1 MNHIVED
8 NIQKFNKYIET
19 PPHPSYI
26 SGFIDGDGSIS
37 IMKIKDGYNPRVSIA
52 QSRTNVLL
60 IICHHFG
67 GFIQQ
72 NKTESKATRAQY
84 TYINRGKTLSTFV
97 DYIKDHILIKKTQI
111 DSLSEFMEYYK
122 RHNKSDIKEKLC
134 QTVLLANKIKIPL
147 EINSSQLNDYYLAGF
162 FDAEGCIMIRKTK
175 NGDITKG
182 ISIKITQKNNPSM
195 LLAIQRY
202 LGYGKIQNFNWILY
216 GNVNN
221 SCNDFISRIINYSIV
236 KYNQLIELQKYLETI
251 IINKRTHDKEI
262 LNKRNQIY
270 EMIQIEKHESENID
284 ETNIVHYN
292 NHVKIKK

>member
-8 NIQKFNKYIET
+8 NIQKFNKYIEN

-26 SGFIDGDGSIS
+26 SGFIDGDGSVS

-72 NKTESKATRAQY
+72 NKTELKETRSQY

-111 DSLSEFMEYYK
+111 DALSEFMEYYK

-134 QTVLLANKIKIPL
+134 QTVLSANKIKIPL

-162 FDAEGCIMIRKTK
+162 FDAEGCIMIRRKK
-175 NGDITKG
+175 NGDLTKG

-195 LLAIQRY
+195 LLAIQQY
-202 LGYGKIQNFNWILY
+202 LGYGKIVNYYWILY
-216 GNVNN
+216 SNTNN
-221 SCNDFISRIINYSIV
+221 SCSDFISRIINYSIV
-236 KYNQLIELQKYLETI
+236 KYNQLVELQKYLETLI
-251 IINKRTHDKEI
+251 IKKRIYDNEI
-262 LNKRNQIY
+262 SNKRNHIY
-270 EMIQIEKHESENID
+270 EIIQIEKHESENID

>member
-1 MNHIVED
+1 
-8 NIQKFNKYIET
+8 
-19 PPHPSYI
+19 
-26 SGFIDGDGSIS
+26 
-37 IMKIKDGYNPRVSIA
+37 MKIKGGYNPRTSIA

-60 IICHHFG
+60 IISHHFG

-84 TYINRGKTLSTFV
+84 TYINRGKTLSKFV
-97 DYIKDHILIKKTQI
+97 DYIKDHILIKKIQI
-111 DSLSEFMEYYK
+111 DALSEFMEYYK
-122 RHNKSDIKEKLC
+122 KHNKSDIKEKLC
-134 QTVLLANKIKIPL
+134 QTVLSANKIKIPL

-162 FDAEGCIMIRKTK
+162 FDAEGCKTK

-202 LGYGKIQNFNWILY
+202 LGYGKIECFNWILY
-216 GNVNN
+216 SNTNN
-221 SCNDFISRIINYSIV
+221 SCSDFISRIINYSIV
-236 KYNQLIELQKYLETI
+236 KYNQLVELQNFLETLI
-251 IINKRTHDKEI
+251 IKKRIYDEEI
-262 LNKRNQIY
+262 SNKRNQIY
-270 EMIQIEKHESENID
+270 EKIQIEKHESENID

>member
-1 MNHIVED
+1 MNHIIED

-52 QSRTNVLL
+52 QSRTKVLL

-111 DSLSEFMEYYK
+111 DALSEFMEYYK

-134 QTVLLANKIKIPL
+134 QTVISANKIKIPL

-162 FDAEGCIMIRKTK
+162 FDAEGCIMIRRQK
-175 NGDITKG
+175 NGDLTKG
-182 ISIKITQKNNPSM
+182 VSIKITQKNNPLM
-195 LLAIQRY
+195 LLAIQQY

-221 SCNDFISRIINYSIV
+221 SCSDFISRIINYSIV
-236 KYNQLIELQKYLETI
+236 KYNQLVEFKNFLETLNI
-251 IINKRTHDKEI
+251 GKRIYDDEI
-262 LNKRNQIY
+262 SNKRNQIY

>member
-1 MNHIVED
+1 MSHIIED
-8 NIQKFNKYIET
+8 NIQKFNKYIEI

-37 IMKIKDGYNPRVSIA
+37 IMKIKDGYNPRISIA

-60 IICHHFG
+60 IICHYFG

-72 NKTESKATRAQY
+72 NKTESKSTRAQY
-84 TYINRGKTLSTFV
+84 TYINRGKTLSKFV

-111 DSLSEFMEYYK
+111 DALSEFMEYYK

-134 QTVLLANKIKIPL
+134 QTVLSANKIKIPL

-162 FDAEGCIMIRKTK
+162 FDAEGCIMIRKKK
-175 NGDITKG
+175 NGDLTKG
-182 ISIKITQKNNPSM
+182 VSIKITQKNNPSM
-195 LLAIQRY
+195 LFAIQLY

-221 SCNDFISRIINYSIV
+221 SCSDFISRIINYSIV
-236 KYNQLIELQKYLETI
+236 KYNQLVEFKNFLETLNI
-251 IINKRTHDKEI
+251 GKRIYDEEI

-270 EMIQIEKHESENID
+270 ETIQIEKHESENID
-284 ETNIVHYN
+284 EINIVHYN